1 MTLRIV
7 CGGPEKGIAY
17 AEEVTNVHPVKLG
30 YLSLLRDPVDYTDM
44 NGRIWTC
51 EKSEIIDETGT
62 EKLNLTPVIC
72 QGVYRITY

>member
-1 MTLRIV
+1 MTLRII

-17 AEEVTNVHPVKLG
+17 AEEVTNVHPIKPR

-44 NGRIWTC
+44 NGRIWSC
-51 EKSEIIDETGT
+51 EKSEIINETDA
-62 EKLNLTPVIC
+62 EKLSLTPVIC